1 MLSVTEENY
10 LKAIYQLNTEGKVST
25 NAVSKKLLTKPSSVT
40 DMLKKLSQ
48 KQLIEYVKYHGV
60 SLTQKG
66 EDEALNL
73 VRKHR
78 LWEFFL
84 VEKLG
89 FHCDEIHE
97 IAEQL
102 EHINS
107 VKLTN
112 KLEELLEFPTH
123 DPHGAPI
130 PDKKGQI
137 LSDGYSFLSQSKKGS
152 EPLGKGEK
160 ENSDKPSTLSNTS
173 TVIVGSKIKTEVYLS
188 AKPSLKVKI
197 NDKEEVVISASLAE
211 KSDMMQTHST

>member
-10 LKAIYQLNTEGKVST
+10 LKAIYQLNIEGKVST
-25 NAVSKKLLTKPSSVT
+25 NAVSKRLLTKPSSVT

-66 EDEALNL
+66 EEEALNL

-112 KLEELLEFPTH
+112 KLEEHLKFPTH

-137 LSDGYSFLSQSKKGS
+137 LSDGYSFLSQSRQGS
-152 EPLGKGEK
+152 EPLAEGIK
-160 ENSDKPSTLSNTS
+160 ENSNKPSTSSNTS
-173 TVIVGSKIKTEVYLS
+173 TFMEGSKIKTEVSLP
-188 AKPSLKVKI
+188 AKSSLEVKI
-197 NDKEEVVISASLAE
+197 DDKEEVLISGSLA
-211 KSDMMQTHST
+211 KQLVILQRQRT